1 MANTKID
8 CEMLLDGK
16 KFREVKHFRNENQI
30 FFVSQCR
37 FINEDYYKETK
48 VLNKSTKKI
57 LDENNE
63 TNIKCLEKLN
73 SFQSEWRRRWQTF
86 FQDNLLLE
94 YYLNIAMKWV
104 IIDKHDFDIF
114 EINKNYL
121 IAISFD
127 SFVTFKEIWSK

>member
-48 VLNKSTKKI
+48 VLNKSTMKI

-94 YYLNIAMKWV
+94 YYLNIAMK
-104 IIDKHDFDIF
+104 
-114 EINKNYL
+114 
-121 IAISFD
+121 
-127 SFVTFKEIWSK
+127 